1 MSRKGEKDSTHFR
14 SARVECLNGQWYF
27 AVREGSK
34 LVGPFLSQKEAQ
46 TAANS
51 YAKDIDEGRDPLHVM
66 SDQVITK
73 GFSLK

>member
-1 MSRKGEKDSTHFR
+1 MSRKGEEEGTHFR
-14 SARVECLNGQWYF
+14 SARVECLNGQWFF
-27 AVREGSK
+27 AVREGTK
-34 LVGPFLSQKEAQ
+34 LIGPFVSQQDAQ
-46 TAANS
+46 KAADS

>member
-1 MSRKGEKDSTHFR
+1 MSRKGEDDNTHFR
-14 SARVECLNGQWYF
+14 SARVESLNGQWFF
-27 AVREGSK
+27 AVREGAK
-34 LVGPFLSQKEAQ
+34 LVGPFMSQKEAQ
-46 TAANS
+46 KAADS